1 MIVLA
6 RGRFGPPAARVLE
19 QLRGGALVTREDL
32 GTATGLSSSSI
43 GRTLATLCEEG
54 LVRERP
60 DLAQTGLVGRPRVP
74 VELDRTRFVTVGCHV
89 GRRTTTVCLAD
100 LHGRVVTR
108 SLVATPADLSATV
121 VVRLM
126 AARARAMLLRSPD
139 RRPLA
144 AGLVA
149 PWGDLPLAAQE
160 TADALGAALGLPV
173 VTGDHIAAIAAA
185 EYTAR
190 PAQLDG
196 VTAYVYARDTMG
208 WALAHEDAGRV
219 TVSRVGRLTHFPTG
233 SAVPCDCGRAGCLQ
247 VTASDEALAGRA
259 RSAGVVPV
267 ADIGRVRESAER
279 GGAAAHRLLAER
291 ARLLGRTAALVTDMV
306 HPDRTILVGQAF
318 TGYPPVLDTVVA
330 AFEET
335 STRGPSDL
343 SFTRFGAGV
352 QAVAAGGIALG
363 AVLDDPLTLVQPGRG
378 RPGQPASG
386 ANSSVR
392 IAAGSASGPGS
403 VR

>member
-1 MIVLA
+1 VGVIVLA

-43 GRTLATLCEEG
+43 GRTLAALVDEG

-60 DLAQTGLVGRPRVP
+60 DLAPTGLVGRPRVP
-74 VELDRTRFVTVGCHV
+74 VELDPTRYVTVGCHV

-108 SLVATPADLSATV
+108 SLAPTPEPSVAG
-121 VVRLM
+121 VVRLL
-126 AARARAMLLRSPD
+126 AGRAHALLLRSPD
-139 RRPLA
+139 RQPLA

-149 PWGDLPLAAQE
+149 PWGDLPLPVDALAA
-160 TADALGAALGLPV
+160 ALGAALGLPV

-190 PAQLDG
+190 PAQLGG

-208 WALAHEDAGRV
+208 WAVAHEDAGRV
-219 TVSRVGRLTHFPTG
+219 TISRVGRLTHFPSG
-233 SAVPCDCGRAGCLQ
+233 SEVRCDCGRVGCLQ
-247 VTASDEALAGRA
+247 VTASDEALAARA
-259 RSAGVVPV
+259 HRAGVVPV
-267 ADIGRVRESAER
+267 ADIGRLRESAGR
-279 GGAAAHRLLAER
+279 GSAAAHRLLAER
-291 ARLLGRTAALVTDMV
+291 AELLGRTAALVHDMV
-306 HPDRTILVGQAF
+306 HPDRVVLVGQGF
-318 TGYPPVLDTVVA
+318 TGYPPVLPAVVA
-330 AFEET
+330 AVQE
-335 STRGPSDL
+335 STADGAPEL

-352 QAVAAGGIALG
+352 QAVAAGGVALG
-363 AVLDDPLTLVQPGRG
+363 AVLDGPLTQAQPGR
-378 RPGQPASG
+378 G

-392 IAAGSASGPGS
+392 IVAGSASGPGS
-403 VR
+403 VT

>member
-1 MIVLA
+1 MRGVGVIVLA

-43 GRTLATLCEEG
+43 GRTLAALVGEG

-60 DLAQTGLVGRPRVP
+60 DLAPTGLVGRPRVP
-74 VELDRTRFVTVGCHV
+74 VELDPTRYVTIGCHV

-108 SLVATPADLSATV
+108 SLAPTPALSAAG

-126 AARARAMLLRSPD
+126 TARARALLLRSPD
-139 RRPLA
+139 RQPLA
-144 AGLVA
+144 VGLVA
-149 PWGDLPLAAQE
+149 PWGDLPLRMEAA
-160 TADALGAALGLPV
+160 ADGLGAALGLPV

-190 PAQLDG
+190 PEHLGG

-208 WALAHEDAGRV
+208 WAVAHADAGRV
-219 TVSRVGRLTHFPTG
+219 TISRVGRLTHFPTG
-233 SAVPCDCGRAGCLQ
+233 SDVRCDCGRVGCLQ
-247 VTASDEALAGRA
+247 ATASDEALAARA
-259 RSAGVVPV
+259 HLAGVVPV
-267 ADIGRVRESAER
+267 PDIGRLRESAGR
-279 GGAAAHRLLAER
+279 GSAAAHRLLSER
-291 ARLLGRTAALVTDMV
+291 AELLGRTAALVHDMV
-306 HPDRTILVGQAF
+306 HPDRLVLVGQAF
-318 TGYPPVLDTVVA
+318 TGYAPVLDTVTA
-330 AFEET
+330 AVQET
-335 STRGPSDL
+335 AAQGPADL

-352 QAVAAGGIALG
+352 QAVAAGGVALG
-363 AVLDDPLTLVQPGRG
+363 AVLEDPLALAQPG
-378 RPGQPASG
+378 SG

-392 IAAGSASGPGS
+392 IVAGSTSGPGS